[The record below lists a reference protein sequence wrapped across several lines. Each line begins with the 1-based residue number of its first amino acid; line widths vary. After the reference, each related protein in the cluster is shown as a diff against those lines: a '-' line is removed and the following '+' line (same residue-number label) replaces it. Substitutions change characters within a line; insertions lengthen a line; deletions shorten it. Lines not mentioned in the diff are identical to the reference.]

1 MSVFSKV
8 WNHLKRYNPYSLYAA
23 KSELKGE
30 VSSSYLTWIWWIL
43 DPVLFM
49 LVYVFITVVVFRSD
63 GEYLPVIVIIGLTV
77 WNFFNKN
84 VSISVRIVNT
94 FKGIVSKIFIPKY
107 MLILE
112 KMYVNFFKMIISF
125 GIVLGFMIAYHIPF
139 RLQLLQ
145 CIPLVLLLFLLTLS
159 FCILVAHFGVYV
171 NDLYNIVQVI
181 LRFMFYLSGVF
192 YDIGDRLGSRMFL
205 GIDISWLM
213 THVNPVA
220 YIINE
225 LRGIIIYGE
234 IMSLR
239 LFAYW
244 VVIALILLAAGLF
257 LMYRHENSYV
267 KVV

>member
-94 FKGIVSKIFIPKY
+94 FKGIVSKIYIPKY

-125 GIVLGFMIAYHIPF
+125 GIVIGFMIAYHIPF

-213 THVNPVA
+213 THANPVA

-225 LRGIIIYGE
+225 LRASISYGD

>member
-94 FKGIVSKIFIPKY
+94 FKGIVSKIYIPKY

-125 GIVLGFMIAYHIPF
+125 GIVIGFMIAYHIPF

-171 NDLYNIVQVI
+171 NDL
-181 LRFMFYLSGVF
+181 
-192 YDIGDRLGSRMFL
+192 

-225 LRGIIIYGE
+225 LRAIIIYGD